1 MQHYMN
7 QANNAGFDELA
18 GYKKNYRNNTRVT
31 AFSQELAADI
41 FSRIKEFL
49 PREVVVDKVRR
60 GGMRGGRSVGEEGG
74 RGGRSV
80 EGGGWWEGREGDG
93 S

>member
-60 GGMRGGRSVGEEGG
+60 GGMRGGRSVG
-74 RGGRSV
+74 
-80 EGGGWWEGREGDG
+80 GGGWEGREGREGDR